1 MLLALGSLT
10 QDVTHILSAIEL
22 LGKDFLSDIKSWK
35 ISEDMNDFNL
45 KGLMQARSFD
55 LLGEIVSLKSLIPED
70 FEMDDAPVETD
81 STI

>member
-10 QDVTHILSAIEL
+10 QDVNHILSAIEL

-55 LLGEIVSLKSLIPED
+55 LLGEIVSLK
-70 FEMDDAPVETD
+70 
-81 STI
+81 

>member
-1 MLLALGSLT
+1 
-10 QDVTHILSAIEL
+10 
-22 LGKDFLSDIKSWK
+22 
-35 ISEDMNDFNL
+35 MNDFNL
-45 KGLMQARSFD
+45 KGIMQARSFD